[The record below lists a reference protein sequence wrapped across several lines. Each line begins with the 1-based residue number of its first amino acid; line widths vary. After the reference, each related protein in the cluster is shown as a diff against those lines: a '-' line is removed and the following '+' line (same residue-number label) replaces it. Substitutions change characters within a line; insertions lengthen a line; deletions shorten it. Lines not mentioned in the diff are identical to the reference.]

1 MQLRRLWSEEE
12 YVPSIPV
19 DEIPDLNSCLLYQRL
34 QVINCC
40 VSRKR
45 RRDIATETLDF
56 VIREASPNAE
66 ESSASKDNNAGPI
79 LYARLSTGEL
89 VLRLG
94 ADRPYSNLKMLE
106 TGEPMYS
113 PVTQVSLTVCAQ
125 TIAIL
130 TCSSK

>member
-1 MQLRRLWSEEE
+1 MQLRRLWSEEA

-19 DEIPDLNSCLLYQRL
+19 DEIPDLNSCLLYQQL

-45 RRDIATETLDF
+45 RREIATETLDF

-66 ESSASKDNNAGPI
+66 ESSVPTDNAAAPI
-79 LYARLSTGEL
+79 LYARISTGEL

-94 ADRPYSNLKMLE
+94 ADRPYSNLIMLE
-106 TGEPMYS
+106 TGEPMYT
-113 PVTQVSLTVCAQ
+113 PVTQVYITVS
-125 TIAIL
+125 
-130 TCSSK
+130 CSKDIYFNLLP